1 MGLINSSQWLPLG
14 RGKSRNA
21 SRKNTLKARIVS
33 VTFFLKLTF
42 GYMNVHYIV
51 IYALYSY
58 FIIKKLN
65 DLQLES
71 IFHVL
76 LNIKLMRLYKI
87 ERTVDSHFKLSND
100 YIF

>member
-1 MGLINSSQWLPLG
+1 MRLSEFRFPSY
-14 RGKSRNA
+14 
-21 SRKNTLKARIVS
+21 LKMAD
-33 VTFFLKLTF
+33 
-42 GYMNVHYIV
+42 GYMD
-51 IYALYSY
+51 
-58 FIIKKLN
+58 FINLLMHKFESFHNKKKLN